1 MNQEAGIQDYL
12 TEMNNSMTKTLL
24 FVITL
29 STSMMNQALIADDHS
44 FESWNDKQFKN
55 YPFECVEDGATPEY
69 TRCFAEKLNKYD
81 WELRKE
87 LNDDKLWNQWRD
99 VRGKVCYHYK
109 NKHFGQGTIKP
120 LMILS
125 CEMRLNTEVKR
136 FCLSGEDK
144 KCG

>member
-1 MNQEAGIQDYL
+1 MNRK
-12 TEMNNSMTKTLL
+12 MNNALTKALL
-24 FVITL
+24 FVMSL
-29 STSMMNQALIADDHS
+29 STSIMNQALIADDHS
-44 FESWNDKQFKN
+44 FESWNDKQFEN
-55 YPFECVEDGATPEY
+55 NPFDCVEDGATPEY

-87 LNDDKLWNQWRD
+87 LNDDKLWNEWRD

-109 NKHFGQGTIKP
+109 TKHFGQGTIKP
-120 LMILS
+120 LMTLS

>member
-81 WELRKE
+81 WKLRKE

-120 LMILS
+120 LMTLS

-136 FCLSGEDK
+136 FCLSGKDK

>member
-1 MNQEAGIQDYL
+1 MIPSAKAN
-12 TEMNNSMTKTLL
+12 
-24 FVITL
+24 
-29 STSMMNQALIADDHS
+29 DHS
-44 FESWNDKQFKN
+44 FESWNKKQFEN

-69 TRCFAEKLNKYD
+69 TRCYAEKLNKYD

-87 LNDDKLWNQWRD
+87 LNDDELWKEWRN

-120 LMILS
+120 LMTLS

-136 FCLSGEDK
+136 YCLNGEDK

>member
-1 MNQEAGIQDYL
+1 MGGGYKMKFITRCSTCKCMKSFFL
-12 TEMNNSMTKTLL
+12 TSL
-24 FVITL
+24 FFVFIPF
-29 STSMMNQALIADDHS
+29 IKADDHN
-44 FESWNDKQFKN
+44 FESWNKKQFEN
-55 YPFECVEDGATPEY
+55 NPFECVQDGKTQEY
-69 TRCFAEKLNKYD
+69 TRCYAEKLNRYD

-87 LNDDKLWNQWRD
+87 FNNDKLWNDWRE

-120 LMILS
+120 LMTLS

-144 KCG
+144 QFG